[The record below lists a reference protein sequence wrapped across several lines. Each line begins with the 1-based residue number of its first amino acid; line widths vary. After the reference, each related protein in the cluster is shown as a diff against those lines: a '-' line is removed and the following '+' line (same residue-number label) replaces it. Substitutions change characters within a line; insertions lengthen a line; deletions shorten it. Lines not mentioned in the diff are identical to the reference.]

1 MGVYTN
7 GADNETFPLVEPY
20 FFRLPHL
27 AVGACDVIIV
37 VILDG
42 DFFFYKSGCR
52 QAVVPFPYSGF
63 IQIFLMV
70 ITRK

>member
-42 DFFFYKSGCR
+42 DFFFTK
-52 QAVVPFPYSGF
+52 VDVDK
-63 IQIFLMV
+63 L
-70 ITRK
+70 